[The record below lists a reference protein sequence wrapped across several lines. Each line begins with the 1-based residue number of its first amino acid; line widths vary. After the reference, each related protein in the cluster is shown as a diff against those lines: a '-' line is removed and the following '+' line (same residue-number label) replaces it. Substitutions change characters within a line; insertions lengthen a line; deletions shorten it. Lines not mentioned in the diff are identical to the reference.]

1 MLDIFA
7 LRNQIIDDYHRY
19 IDSFL
24 NIRDRKVK
32 AFVDGELAK
41 GELWQNPL
49 IQLNPAYQRGE
60 SISELDEI
68 CCVSGL
74 QQPCLPKEIGSILE
88 GQYKTTNDRFVEN
101 AVKIIMWSNSIAI
114 EN

>member
-41 GELWQNPL
+41 GELWQDHL
-49 IQLNPAYQRGE
+49 IQLNPAYQKGA
-60 SISELDEI
+60 SISELIAQNTLHPDCGI
-68 CCVSGL
+68 L
-74 QQPCLPKEIGSILE
+74 Q
-88 GQYKTTNDRFVEN
+88 T
-101 AVKIIMWSNSIAI
+101 VKYWTSRARS
-114 EN
+114 